1 MKLTRIVMM
10 LSLIMALSAMLA
22 ACGGQQAGTEQS
34 SNTSPG
40 TGQSESAGANSTEE
54 AANGQTEQGAAQ
66 ETAENG
72 WPRTFQHDFGQITL
86 PAQPERIIGLY
97 LEDYLVALGVKPI
110 TQTVIGSFSLKYLQ
124 PHIGDLPTLDSS
136 AMSFEAALTAQPD
149 LIVLAFPSYASEGK
163 YDKYEKIAPT
173 YVLPE
178 DAPDNWR
185 ETLRTVGKLIGKED
199 EAEKVLAD
207 YEAKIQDAKVKLAA
221 ELGDETVALI
231 RVRSNKELRLYG
243 GPGGY
248 VGNVLYTDL
257 GLNAPDIVKELAWG
271 DQSMTVISTEI
282 LPDLNADRLFITYD
296 EGGKE
301 LAQEI
306 MDSSF
311 WKALPAVQSGK
322 VYEVSMDHW
331 MTFGPIAYNQKVDDV
346 LQALVTE

>member
-1 MKLTRIVMM
+1 MKVMRIVRMFSM
-10 LSLIMALSAMLA
+10 IAALGVMLA
-22 ACGGQQAGTEQS
+22 ACGESAVTEQPS
-34 SNTSPG
+34 GTS
-40 TGQSESAGANSTEE
+40 QNA
-54 AANGQTEQGAAQ
+54 
-66 ETAENG
+66 AENTGAKQNGGDQSDGVQKEQEAGQPVGESG
-72 WPRTFQHDFGQITL
+72 WPRTFEHEFGSMTL
-86 PAQPERIIGLY
+86 PEEPKRIIGLY
-97 LEDYLVALGVKPI
+97 LEDYLVALGIKPV
-110 TQTVIGSFSLKYLQ
+110 TQTVIGSFSLQYLQ

-136 AMSFEAALTAQPD
+136 AVSFEAALTAQPD
-149 LIVLAFPSYASEGK
+149 LILLAFPGYASEGK
-163 YDKYEKIAPT
+163 YDKYDKIAPT
-173 YVLPE
+173 YVLPA

-185 ETLRTVGKLIGKED
+185 ETLRTVGKLTGKED

-257 GLNAPDIVKELAWG
+257 GLNPPSIVKQLAWG
-271 DQSMTVISTEI
+271 DESMKVVSTEI
-282 LPDLNADRLFITYD
+282 LPDLDADRLFITYD

-346 LQALVTE
+346 LKALVTD